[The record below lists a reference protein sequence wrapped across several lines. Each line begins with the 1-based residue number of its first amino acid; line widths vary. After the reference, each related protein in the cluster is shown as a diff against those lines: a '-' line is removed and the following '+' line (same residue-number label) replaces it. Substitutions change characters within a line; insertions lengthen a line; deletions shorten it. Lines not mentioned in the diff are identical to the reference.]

1 MTNRDPL
8 RETRFLAAAGRR
20 RATSQGSPMGAIFN
34 VFPLILIPVLIYNIW
49 AFGST
54 AAGTDARD
62 VRMHLENPM
71 ICVPMASQEPGA
83 VNPCQ
88 ARDAVTAPQT
98 LPQAGVAEAAAGP
111 MGTVHWV
118 VSFGDLLML
127 LALVLL
133 FIELLKSTS
142 TGTAAIFNH
151 ALSMLVF
158 IICLVEFLLHPA
170 FATSVF
176 FMILVMSLLDVLAG
190 VVVTIVSARRD
201 VEFAGQ

>member
-1 MTNRDPL
+1 
-8 RETRFLAAAGRR
+8 
-20 RATSQGSPMGAIFN
+20 MGAIFN

-54 AAGTDARD
+54 AVGTSARD
-62 VRMHLENPM
+62 VREHLQDRM
-71 ICVPMASQEPGA
+71 FAMPMASSEPAIG
-83 VNPCQ
+83 
-88 ARDAVTAPQT
+88 
-98 LPQAGVAEAAAGP
+98 AAAAMPNVG
-111 MGTVHWV
+111 VEWI
-118 VSFGDLLML
+118 VSFGDLMVL

-176 FMILVMSLLDVLAG
+176 FLIMIMSLLDVLAG

-201 VEFAGQ
+201 VEFAGQH

>member
-1 MTNRDPL
+1 
-8 RETRFLAAAGRR
+8 
-20 RATSQGSPMGAIFN
+20 MGAIFN
-34 VFPLILIPVLIYNIW
+34 VFPLILIPVLIFNIW

-54 AAGTDARD
+54 AAGTDPAD
-62 VRMHLENPM
+62 VRMHLQSPM
-71 ICVPMASQEPGA
+71 ICVPMASQEAGA
-83 VNPCQ
+83 VNVCEQ
-88 ARDAVTAPQT
+88 SR
-98 LPQAGVAEAAAGP
+98 EAAAVTQAPNVSAAGAP

-118 VSFGDLLML
+118 VSFGDLLIL
-127 LALVLL
+127 LSLILL
-133 FIELLKSTS
+133 FVELLKSTS

-176 FMILVMSLLDVLAG
+176 FIIMIMSLLDVLAG
-190 VVVTIVSARRD
+190 VVVTIIAARRD

>member
-1 MTNRDPL
+1 
-8 RETRFLAAAGRR
+8 
-20 RATSQGSPMGAIFN
+20 MGAIFN

-54 AAGTDARD
+54 AAGTDAVD
-62 VRMHLENPM
+62 VRRHLETPM
-71 ICVPMASQEPGA
+71 ICVPMASTEPGA
-83 VNPCQ
+83 VNACEAGRQ
-88 ARDAVTAPQT
+88 AAQTPAAAVVAQT
-98 LPQAGVAEAAAGP
+98 PEAAAAGP
-111 MGTVHWV
+111 VGTVHWV
-118 VSFGDLLML
+118 VSFGDLLIL
-127 LALVLL
+127 LSLILL

-170 FATSVF
+170 FATSAF
-176 FMILVMSLLDVLAG
+176 FIILVMALLDVLAG
-190 VVVTIVSARRD
+190 VVVTIIAARRD

>member
-1 MTNRDPL
+1 
-8 RETRFLAAAGRR
+8 
-20 RATSQGSPMGAIFN
+20 MGAIFN

-54 AAGTDARD
+54 AANDNNAAL
-62 VRMHLENPM
+62 VRSHLENPM
-71 ICVPMASQEPGA
+71 ICLPMASQEPGA
-83 VNPCQ
+83 VNACESGATEAQ
-88 ARDAVTAPQT
+88 AVAAHAAQAGAT
-98 LPQAGVAEAAAGP
+98 LPDA
-111 MGTVHWV
+111 TVHWV
-118 VSFGDLLML
+118 VSFGDLLIL
-127 LALVLL
+127 LSLILL

-170 FATSVF
+170 FATSAF
-176 FMILVMSLLDVLAG
+176 FIIMVMALLDVLAG
-190 VVVTIVSARRD
+190 VVVTIIAARRD